1 MEDKQKNIEIISSNE
16 GLQCD
21 NTECDWTSGA
31 IKEEDMVN
39 WIDKPCPKCGQNVL
53 TQNDFNLH
61 DKLMKS
67 IDFINTLSE
76 EQIDN
81 LNKIYGKDLSNGIFS
96 NPGDVEKLMMGGNFN
111 VNVTMHE
118 KIKIDINEI
127 KDEE

>member
-21 NTECDWTSGA
+21 NPKCDWTISA

-39 WIDKPCPKCGQNVL
+39 WIDKPCPKCGENLL
-53 TQNDFNLH
+53 TKEDYNLH
-61 DKLMKS
+61 ATLMKS

-81 LNKIYGKDLSNGIFS
+81 LNKIYGTELSSKLFN
-96 NPGDVEKLMMGGNFN
+96 NPEDIEKLMNGGEFN
-111 VNVTMHE
+111 VSVSMH
-118 KIKIDINEI
+118 KNIKIDVNEI
-127 KDEE
+127 KDEQ